1 MLAPLIA
8 WGLQTLLWVHVKPL
22 VWVFFYPAV
31 FFSSL
36 MGGLWCGLAAT
47 AVSTTV
53 GWWFFIRPEAGGT
66 VRFEIETVVFVLMGV
81 LFAVFNERWWA
92 AKRALEKRVGERTDD
107 LEAALATLRQRKA
120 ELRMVTDTAHVGLVI
135 VDARHRY
142 RYANRTYC
150 EILKLPTFDLVGRA
164 VAEVLPN
171 VYATQI
177 RPRLERAFGGEK
189 VEYLLHVPNADEA
202 GTSRH
207 FSVSYGPV
215 MDGAERVV
223 VVAIADVTARKQGE
237 ELAARLAAIVA
248 SSSDAII
255 GKDLEGI
262 VTSWN
267 AGAEAVFGFA
277 AADMVG
283 RPITR
288 LIPAARIHEEQTILE
303 HIRRG
308 DPVRHFETQRQHADG
323 RLLDVSITVSP
334 IRDGEGKVVGA
345 SKVARDVTEAKRVQ
359 RALRE
364 SEERLRLA
372 IDAARLGT
380 WETNY
385 RTGKLVWS
393 TRQEEMMGFAPGTFP
408 GTLEA
413 FLALVHP
420 DDRARLAEAQR
431 EAMKPGGSYQA
442 ELRFV
447 RHDGSVRWG
456 FVRGQVLRGP
466 DGQPERMLGIEL
478 DVTERRQTEEAVR
491 RLNAELEHR
500 VRERTAQL
508 ESANKEL
515 ESFSY
520 TVSHDL
526 RAPLRAI
533 NGFSL
538 AVEEDYGALL
548 PEEGRRFLQKVRD
561 GASRMGRLID
571 DLLAFSRLGRTPLG
585 RQAVDMEVIVRE
597 SLAELGWP
605 IAGRT
610 IELRAG
616 SMPVTEADPALLKQ
630 VWVNLLS
637 NALKHT
643 RKRAHAV
650 IETGCVEQ
658 GGETVFFVR
667 DNGSGFDPRYA
678 HKLFGVFQ
686 RLHRAEDYEGTGV
699 GLAIVQRVVQR
710 HGGRVWA
717 ESALES
723 GATFY
728 FTLGVVPPQP

>member
-1 MLAPLIA
+1 MVA
-8 WGLQTLLWVHVKPL
+8 WGVQTLLWAQVKPM
-22 VWVFFYPAV
+22 VWIFFYPAV

-36 MGGLWCGLAAT
+36 IGGLWCGLAAT
-47 AVSTTV
+47 AVSAAV
-53 GWWFFIRPEAGGT
+53 VWRFFIVPGVGVD
-66 VRFEIETVVFVLMGV
+66 VRFEIQAGVFLAMGV
-81 LFAVFNERWWA
+81 LFSVFNDRLRA
-92 AKRALEKRVGERTDD
+92 ANEDLEKRVREHTED
-107 LEAALATLRQRKA
+107 LEAAMATLRQRKA

-135 VDARHRY
+135 VDAQHRY

-150 EILKLPTFDLVGRA
+150 EILKLPTFELVGRA
-164 VAEVLPN
+164 VAEVLPA

-177 RPRLERAFGGEK
+177 RPRLERAFAGEK
-189 VEYLLHVPNADEA
+189 VEYLLHIPNADEA

-223 VVAIADVTARKQGE
+223 VVAIADVTARKRDDE
-237 ELAARLAAIVA
+237 VAARLAAIVA

-255 GKDLEGI
+255 GKDLDGI

-267 AGAEAVFGFA
+267 AGAEAVFGFGA
-277 AADMVG
+277 GDMVG

-288 LIPAARIHEEQTILE
+288 LIPAARSDEERTILDR
-303 HIRRG
+303 IRRG
-308 DPVRHFETQRQHADG
+308 EPVRHFETQRQHADG

-334 IRDGEGKVVGA
+334 IRDADGKVVGA

-372 IDAARLGT
+372 IEAACLGT

-385 RTGKLVWS
+385 RTGKLLWS
-393 TRQEEMMGFAPGTFP
+393 ARQEELMGYAPGTFP
-408 GTLEA
+408 GTWEA
-413 FLALVHP
+413 FQALVHP
-420 DDRARLAEAQR
+420 EDRAQLEAARQEALGAEGR
-431 EAMKPGGSYQA
+431 YQT

-447 RHDGSVRWG
+447 LRDGRVRWG
-456 FVRGQVLRGP
+456 YVRGQLLRGP

-478 DVTERRQTEEAVR
+478 DVTERRQAEEAVR
-491 RLNAELEHR
+491 RLNAELELR
-500 VRERTAQL
+500 VGERTAQL
-508 ESANKEL
+508 ETANKEL

-533 NGFSL
+533 NGFAL
-538 AVEEDYGALL
+538 AVQEDYGAQL
-548 PEEGRRFLQKVRD
+548 PEEGRRFLQNVRN
-561 GASRMGRLID
+561 GALRMGHLID
-571 DLLAFSRLGRTPLG
+571 DLLAFSRLSRSPLR
-585 RQAVDMEVIVRE
+585 RQAVDSTAIVRE
-597 SLAELGWP
+597 ALAELGWP
-605 IAGRT
+605 VAGRM
-610 IELRAG
+610 IELRLGA
-616 SMPVTEADPALLKQ
+616 MPTTEADAALLKQ

-637 NALKHT
+637 NALKYT
-643 RKRAHAV
+643 RKREHAV
-650 IETGCVEQ
+650 IETGCREQ

-667 DNGSGFDPRYA
+667 DNGSGFDPQYA

-699 GLAIVQRVVQR
+699 GLAIVQRVVNR

-717 ESALES
+717 ESELER
-723 GATFY
+723 GASFY
-728 FTLGVVPPQP
+728 FTLVPPI